1 MDEQAKLFNQHQP
14 ELVNLAYGMMGNLA
28 DARDIVQD
36 AWLRWDNVEL
46 GDIKNPAGYLKTI
59 VSRLCIDQ
67 FRSAKN
73 KREAYVGP
81 WLPEPVLGSSMHLP
95 DADIELDD
103 KLTIALLHILENLSA
118 DQRAIYLLH
127 DVFGYSFSE
136 IADLLGKTSAACRK
150 AAQRAR
156 ARIQNNDLPETTS
169 AEESRQVI
177 NDFIAALR
185 SRDMDKLQSLLID
198 DIVMYSDG
206 GGKAVAAPKPIENLK
221 KVSKFLM
228 SIAERNESGVLV
240 EPVPVNKK
248 PGFKVY
254 IDEALHS
261 VWSFDIIDSRIRGI
275 YSILNPSKLLNW
287 Q

>member
-1 MDEQAKLFNQHQP
+1 MDEKAKLFNQHQP
-14 ELVNLAYGMMGNLA
+14 ELVNMAYGMTGNMA

-46 GDIKNPAGYLKTI
+46 NDIKNPTGYLKTI

-73 KREAYVGP
+73 KREEYFGP

-156 ARIQNNDLPETTS
+156 TYIQNNDPPETTS
-169 AEESRQVI
+169 AEESRKVI

-185 SRDMDKLQSLLID
+185 SRDMDKLQSLLTD
-198 DIVMYSDG
+198 DAVMYSDG
-206 GGKAVAAPKPIENLK
+206 GGKAVAAPKPIESLK
-221 KVSKFLM
+221 KVSKFLI
-228 SIAERNESGVLV
+228 SITERNKGRVSV
-240 EPVPVNKK
+240 EPVTVNTK
-248 PGFKVY
+248 PGFKAY
-254 IDEALHS
+254 IEGGLHS
-261 VWSFDIIDSRIRGI
+261 IWSFDIRDGRIQAI
-275 YSILNPSKLLNW
+275 YSILNPEKLTN
-287 Q
+287 